1 MTPIPVWKKD
11 VRRWARDLGADRAVV
26 DGVGYRKRL
35 IISACVAAVERVHGG
50 DGSLEARIKPDG
62 LTVVIGRPAGK
73 MLATLT
79 SPTRRVPDGFDERG
93 RQLWQHIPCGV
104 SP

>member
-1 MTPIPVWKKD
+1 MTWKAD
-11 VRRWARDLGADRAVV
+11 VRRWARRLGADRAIV

-35 IISACVAAVERVHGG
+35 IISACITAVERVHGG

-79 SPTRRVPDGFDERG
+79 GPTRREPDGYDEHG
-93 RQLWQHIPCGV
+93 RARWRHIPCEV